1 MNVARGRCPF
11 DSTCLKSGLSTNA
24 DALDF
29 REYLAFYGLDNLMHL
44 ESHEVQVLNV
54 PIDGGQN
61 IVVQTF
67 KPAHHCCGRG
77 DAHYG
82 RQLRIRRR

>member
-11 DSTCLKSGLSTNA
+11 DSTRLKASLSTNA
-24 DALDF
+24 GGLDF
-29 REYLAFYGLDNLMHL
+29 REYLAFYGLDNLIHL

-54 PIDGGQN
+54 PVDGGQK

-67 KPAHHCCGRG
+67 KPAQPRGWALFHHGYY
-77 DAHYG
+77 DHV
-82 RQLRIRRR
+82 